1 MAGHQLLRRLSGLDG
16 QHHRQQPR
24 GPQGQGRVGG
34 EQGPLDARR
43 ALGVGGD
50 DRQGMVLGGQ
60 AAVNVQ
66 GGDNLQ
72 PRLPG
77 DGAEVHGAGEGIAVD
92 KGLFAAVG
100 LLGRPQQG
108 GDGGHLFLHGG
119 DLKGGLLV
127 GVR

>member
-1 MAGHQLLRRLSGLDG
+1 MAVS
-16 QHHRQQPR
+16 
-24 GPQGQGRVGG
+24 RVRSM
-34 EQGPLDARR
+34 PAVPWALAAMTAREWYR
-43 ALGVGGD
+43 GD
-50 DRQGMVLGGQ
+50 D
-60 AAVNVQ
+60 
-66 GGDNLQ
+66 LQ
-72 PRLPG
+72 PRRPG

-108 GDGGHLFLHGG
+108 GDSGHLFLHGG